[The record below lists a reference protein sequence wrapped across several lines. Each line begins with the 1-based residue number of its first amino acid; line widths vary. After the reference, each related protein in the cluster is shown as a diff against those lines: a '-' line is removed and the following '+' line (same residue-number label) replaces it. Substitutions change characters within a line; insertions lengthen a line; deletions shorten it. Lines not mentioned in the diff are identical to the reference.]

1 MQVLY
6 QDLTGDVST
15 PDNEINKKTHER
27 IKLMLDTQDPDIII
41 DLRKIIGEKG
51 TKFDVFWNEM
61 LDYFNEV
68 IDFTSN
74 DNFSILYYNDINI
87 CILKILKGY
96 IFTPAVHDQCHTLT
110 LYMPIAIFVKDL
122 VQIIVE

>member
-1 MQVLY
+1 MIVKSSRSILQVLY

-41 DLRKIIGEKG
+41 DLRKNIGEKG

-61 LDYFNEV
+61 QEYFNEV
-68 IDFTSN
+68 ID
-74 DNFSILYYNDINI
+74 
-87 CILKILKGY
+87 C
-96 IFTPAVHDQCHTLT
+96 
-110 LYMPIAIFVKDL
+110 
-122 VQIIVE
+122 

>member
-61 LDYFNEV
+61 HDYFNEV

-74 DNFSILYYNDINI
+74 DNLGILYYKNIN
-87 CILKILKGY
+87 LR
-96 IFTPAVHDQCHTLT
+96 
-110 LYMPIAIFVKDL
+110 
-122 VQIIVE
+122 

>member
-27 IKLMLDTQDPDIII
+27 IKLMLDIQDPDIII

-51 TKFDVFWNEM
+51 TNFDVFWNEM
-61 LDYFNEV
+61 HDYFNEV
-68 IDFTSN
+68 IASN
-74 DNFSILYYNDINI
+74 DNLGILYYKNI
-87 CILKILKGY
+87 YTILK
-96 IFTPAVHDQCHTLT
+96 F
-110 LYMPIAIFVKDL
+110 
-122 VQIIVE
+122 